1 MDRPHPHPVAL
12 NATRARAMEDAQ
24 RAQRSVVEGAEK
36 AGEVAPGYV
45 LVELI
50 GKGSYGRVYKG

>member
-1 MDRPHPHPVAL
+1 MDRPHPHPASL
-12 NATRARAMEDAQ
+12 AARARALEAAQ
-24 RAQRSVVEGAEK
+24 RVQRSVVEGAEK
-36 AGEVAPGYV
+36 AGKVAPGYV